1 MIFKK
6 VAVEYDV
13 FDETRM
19 EELREKVMK
28 ACMESPSEL
37 NSEEATS
44 QNRRKKDVGN
54 NKNIRLK
61 EQKQD
66 KLAKELTQAFLLCN
80 NVSPVYPDANDKTV
94 KEF

>member
-28 ACMESPSEL
+28 ACMESSSEL

-66 KLAKELTQAFLLCN
+66 KLAKELT
-80 NVSPVYPDANDKTV
+80 
-94 KEF
+94 